1 MISGDERKILAD
13 IFSGRGVGELSLE
26 DTFRIAEETK
36 VSVKAVE
43 WFALDSKIE
52 PLRYRRNLGTV
63 GFDGQKKLL
72 ESSAVIVGMGG
83 LGGYIVEDLG
93 RVGVGK
99 IVCCD
104 HDVFDATNLN
114 RQILSEE
121 SNLGRGKVDIAQER
135 LAAINSG
142 VEFVG
147 IAGKFNDIDENIW
160 QGADVVFDCLDSID
174 DRMVLAEKCAL
185 VSVKLVHGAIGGW
198 YGQVGVIAPGSDV
211 LSRIYKGQR
220 SGIEKD
226 VGTPPFTA
234 ATAASIMASKGV
246 KILTGKDSEED
257 YHILFFDLLEN
268 DWRTLKLTDGSV

>member
-1 MISGDERKILAD
+1 MISEDKRKILAD
-13 IFSGRGVGELSLE
+13 IFSGRGISELSLE
-26 DTFRIAEETK
+26 DTLSIAEETK
-36 VSVKAVE
+36 ASVKAVE

-52 PLRYRRNLGTV
+52 PLRYKRNLGTV

-72 ESSAVIVGMGG
+72 ESSAIIVGMGG
-83 LGGYIVEDLG
+83 LGGYLVEELG
-93 RVGVGK
+93 RVGVGE

-104 HDVFDATNLN
+104 YDVFDATNLN

-121 SNLGRGKVDIAQER
+121 GNLGVGKVDIARQR
-135 LAAINSG
+135 LEAINSG

-147 IAGKFNDIDENIW
+147 VTGKFNDIDKNIW
-160 QGADVVFDCLDSID
+160 QGAGVVFDCLDNID
-174 DRMVLAEKCAL
+174 DRMVLAEKCTLA
-185 VSVKLVHGAIGGW
+185 SVKLVHGAIGGW
-198 YGQVGVIAPGSDV
+198 YGQVGVIRPGSDV

-246 KILTGKDSEED
+246 KVLTGIDSEED

-268 DWRTLKLTDGSV
+268 DWRTLKFSQ

>member
-1 MISGDERKILAD
+1 MMISEDKRKILAD
-13 IFSGRGVGELSLE
+13 IFSGRGISELSLE
-26 DTFRIAEETK
+26 DTLSIAEETK
-36 VSVKAVE
+36 ASVKAVE

-52 PLRYRRNLGTV
+52 PLRYKRNLGTV

-72 ESSAVIVGMGG
+72 ESSAIIVGMGG
-83 LGGYIVEDLG
+83 LGGYLVEELG
-93 RVGVGK
+93 RVGVGE

-104 HDVFDATNLN
+104 YDVFDATNLN

-121 SNLGRGKVDIAQER
+121 GNLGVGKVDIARQR
-135 LAAINSG
+135 LEAINSG

-147 IAGKFNDIDENIW
+147 VTGKFNDIDKNIW
-160 QGADVVFDCLDSID
+160 QGAGVVFDCLDNID
-174 DRMVLAEKCAL
+174 DRMVLAEKCTLA
-185 VSVKLVHGAIGGW
+185 SVKLVHGAIGGW
-198 YGQVGVIAPGSDV
+198 YGQVGVIRPGSDV

-246 KILTGKDSEED
+246 KVLTGIDSEED

-268 DWRTLKLTDGSV
+268 DWRTLKFSQ

>member
-1 MISGDERKILAD
+1 MLLEDEQKILSD
-13 IFSGRGVGELSLE
+13 VFTSRSISELSLE
-26 DTFRIAEETK
+26 DTFEIAEETGL
-36 VSVKAVE
+36 SIKAVE

-72 ESSAVIVGMGG
+72 ESSVIIVGLGG
-83 LGGYIVEDLG
+83 LGGYLIEELG
-93 RVGVGK
+93 RVGVGR

-114 RQILSEE
+114 RQILSDQG
-121 SNLGRGKVDIAQER
+121 NLGESKVDAAQER
-135 LAAINSG
+135 LAAINSA

-147 IAGKFNDIDENIW
+147 VGGKFNDIDKSIW
-160 QGADVVFDCLDSID
+160 RRAGVVFDCLDNID
-174 DRMVLAEKCAL
+174 DRMVLAEKCTLA
-185 VSVKLVHGAIGGW
+185 SIKLVHGAIGGW
-198 YGQVGVIAPGSDV
+198 CGQVGVIAPGSDV
-211 LSRIYKGQR
+211 LSRVYKGQR

-246 KILTGKDSEED
+246 KVLTGKDSQED

-268 DWRTLKLTDGSV
+268 DWRTLKFSQ